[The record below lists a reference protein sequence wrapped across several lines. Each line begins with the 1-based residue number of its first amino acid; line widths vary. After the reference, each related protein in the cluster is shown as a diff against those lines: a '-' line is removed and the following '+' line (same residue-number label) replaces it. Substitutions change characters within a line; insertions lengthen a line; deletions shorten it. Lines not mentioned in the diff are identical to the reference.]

1 MIYRSQTFKKL
12 FNLCHFS
19 LCNAVEQIFEIL
31 KRRFR
36 ILHSASEYS
45 MQSQMHLIYT
55 LITIHNYIER
65 EAELKT
71 LETELDTEKLES
83 EINENQKTTREEST
97 STEMNRLQKKMTE
110 RM

>member
-1 MIYRSQTFKKL
+1 
-12 FNLCHFS
+12 
-19 LCNAVEQIFEIL
+19 
-31 KRRFR
+31 
-36 ILHSASEYS
+36 

-71 LETELDTEKLES
+71 LETKLSTEKLES
-83 EINENQKTTREEST
+83 EINENQRTIREESI
-97 STEMNRLQKKMTE
+97 STEMNRLQEKMTE